1 MRVYAEAD
9 GYSPQ
14 DGLELVAP
22 ALIGS
27 KRCPAGGEQPGG
39 AAASAWG
46 SPGRVRGAGLDTV
59 YQCDTVLP
67 GDAGWICGWHGAMGL
82 PADDVWDPPV
92 LSFSSQSLS
101 TSKSTP
107 Q

>member
-9 GYSPQ
+9 GWSPQ

-27 KRCPAGGEQPGG
+27 KRCATQQPGR
-39 AAASAWG
+39 AAPSAWG
-46 SPGRVRGAGLDTV
+46 STGRVQWAGLDTV

-67 GDAGWICGWHGAMGL
+67 GDGIHGWYDAMGV
-82 PADDVWDPPV
+82 PADDVRHTPA
-92 LSFSSQSLS
+92 S
-101 TSKSTP
+101 TAEF
-107 Q
+107 